1 MPFLLCLPRLA
12 RDYMLS
18 SCETKSRFFLPL
30 CFFVSFVV
38 CLLLAG
44 CAGEPKHPTWT
55 NATGAEQNERLMWQ
69 AIQGEDWVNVERHL
83 SPTFIGVAPNGRMF
97 DRAGWVELWQG
108 AEVQEFSLGEMQ
120 IQPEGPDM
128 KATYILHVKASAKA
142 PLPSS
147 GLRVI
152 SIWQEV
158 KSRWMLTA
166 MSITAIQNQ

>member
-1 MPFLLCLPRLA
+1 MQRFAKAENR
-12 RDYMLS
+12 RLS
-18 SCETKSRFFLPL
+18 SL

-38 CLLLAG
+38 GIGLLTAG
-44 CAGEPKHPTWT
+44 CAGEPKHATWT

-69 AIQGEDWVNVERHL
+69 AIQDEDWVNLERHL
-83 SPTFIGVAPNGRMF
+83 SPTFVGVTTNGRMC
-97 DRAGWVELWQG
+97 DRAGWVELWQV
-108 AEVQEFSLGEMQ
+108 AELQEFSLGDMQ
-120 IQPEGPDM
+120 IQPEGTDM
-128 KATYILHVKASAKA
+128 KVTYILHVKASAKA
-142 PLPSS
+142 LLPPS

>member
-1 MPFLLCLPRLA
+1 MPRFAKAEIR
-12 RDYMLS
+12 RLS
-18 SCETKSRFFLPL
+18 SL
-30 CFFVSFVV
+30 CSFVSFVV
-38 CLLLAG
+38 GIGLLIAG
-44 CAGEPKHPTWT
+44 CAGEAKHPTWT

-69 AIQGEDWVNVERHL
+69 AIQDEDWVNVERHL
-83 SPTFIGVAPNGRMF
+83 SPTFIGVATNGRML
-97 DRAGWVELWQG
+97 DRTGWVELWQS

-120 IQPEGPDM
+120 IQPEGTDM
-128 KATYILHVKASAKA
+128 KVTYILHVKASAKA

-152 SIWQEV
+152 SIWQEI